1 MNDAEFVSFIKSL
14 DQCWVQGRLQDLSA
28 YLADDVV
35 FVAPGG
41 KFRKEGIDY
50 AIESYRQFTSQARID
65 RFETRDYFVTQ
76 RGDAAIV
83 DYAWDMAWAAGGTDH
98 QETGRDILV
107 LARRN
112 DNWRVVWRTQVPA
125 PEQN

>member
-1 MNDAEFVSFIKSL
+1 MTDAEFVSFVKAL
-14 DQCWVQGRLQDLSA
+14 DQCWVQGRLQDLTS

-41 KFRKEGIDY
+41 KFRREGIAY
-50 AIESYRQFTSQARID
+50 AIESYRRFTEQARID
-65 RFETRDYFVTQ
+65 RFETWDYFVAH

-83 DYAWDMAWAAGGTDH
+83 DYVWDMAWAAGGAEH

-107 LARRN
+107 LAHRN
-112 DNWRVVWRTQVPA
+112 ENWRVVWRTQVPA
-125 PEQN
+125 AN

>member
-14 DQCWVQGRLQDLSA
+14 DQCWVQGRLRDLTA

-41 KFRKEGIDY
+41 KLRREGIDY
-50 AIESYRQFTSQARID
+50 AIESYRRFTSEARID
-65 RFETRDYFVTQ
+65 QFETQDYFVTR
-76 RGDAAIV
+76 RGDAAV
-83 DYAWDMAWAAGGTDH
+83 VEYTWQMVWFAGGADH

-112 DNWRVVWRTQVPA
+112 ENWRVVWRTQVA
-125 PEQN
+125 AQN